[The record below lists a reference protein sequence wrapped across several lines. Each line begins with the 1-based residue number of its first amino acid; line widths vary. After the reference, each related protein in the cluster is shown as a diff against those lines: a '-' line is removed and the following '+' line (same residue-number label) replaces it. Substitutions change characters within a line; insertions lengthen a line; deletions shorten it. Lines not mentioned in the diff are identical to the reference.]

1 MISNEKAIEACIHD
15 PCSLIVQYWHS
26 PTGATT
32 NQTAVLLKADHCL
45 GSNPTN
51 LVHRYNS
58 LGKGSASIKRMEW
71 LQEVS
76 SGDVI
81 LHLSEGEDGGGGHSW
96 VEALKSAGCRV
107 ATDGEEEQVAESIT
121 ESRVDGDIASSAE
134 EVARE
139 NNLSANS
146 TPGLRHRKYNPSFDN
161 STGATSLPQ
170 EGVSKTGDEK
180 KFKEGSQTDVSVRYT
195 IRPSC
200 PAHKKIRDSLLSSDE
215 IFNQSHAGLC
225 NLCIVC
231 LIAVNGR
238 LIIENL
244 MKFSLN
250 QLISSYAN
258 TDCLMCIFNSSLLSG
273 FILIIFSI
281 VSWMKLISYAH
292 TNSDA
297 RTLFRKGE
305 KVEKANDAG
314 TLDYPD
320 NITVKDIAYFMFAP
334 KLCYQRQG
342 LQSRGYFICILL
354 LFVFI
359 FFRQHHFQC
368 ISDGR

>member
-1 MISNEKAIEACIHD
+1 
-15 PCSLIVQYWHS
+15 
-26 PTGATT
+26 
-32 NQTAVLLKADHCL
+32 
-45 GSNPTN
+45 
-51 LVHRYNS
+51 
-58 LGKGSASIKRMEW
+58 MEW

-81 LHLSEGEDGGGGHSW
+81 LRLSEGEDGGGGHSW

-121 ESRVDGDIASSAE
+121 ESRVDGEIASSAE

-146 TPGLRHRKYNPSFDN
+146 TPGLRHRKDNPSFVN
-161 STGATSLPQ
+161 FTGATSLPQ

-180 KFKEGSQTDVSVRYT
+180 KFQEGSQTDVSVRYT

-215 IFNQSHAGLC
+215 IFNQKHFVHSHAGLF

-231 LIAVNGR
+231 LIAVNVR

-244 MKFSLN
+244 MKYGLLIQTGFWLSSESLKDWP
-250 QLISSYAN
+250 LLSTGS
-258 TDCLMCIFNSSLLSG
+258 LSLSLLPLSALMVEKLALNYRVSDRVI
-273 FILIIFSI
+273 FLLHAIIVNTAILYPNYIIQRYRLSPPFDRIQLSI
-281 VSWMKLISYAH
+281 LAWVKLMPIPILMLAPS
-292 TNSDA
+292 S
-297 RTLFRKGE
+297 E

-320 NITVKDIAYFMFAP
+320 NITLKDRVYFMFVP
-334 KLCYQRQG
+334 TLCY
-342 LQSRGYFICILL
+342 
-354 LFVFI
+354 
-359 FFRQHHFQC
+359 
-368 ISDGR
+368 